1 MQLNLYTIK
10 HYNNTL
16 SIYSS
21 NKKLYTSAW
30 YMEFG
35 KTASEIYN
43 QDDKIIYTATKQFQ
57 FWKWRMVYH
66 IKKDDIVLSELIS
79 QNNRKT
85 IFAIDVN
92 EITYEVKI
100 HYKKRK
106 SIYKN
111 GIKIAE
117 FDESFPEK
125 QYLEDIKLLL
135 LDKKDLE
142 VCFLLFSCLK
152 IGETEQNRKTIIAS
166 QKQLEVNKEPW
177 S

>member
-1 MQLNLYTIK
+1 MQLIPYSIN
-10 HYNNTL
+10 HFNNTL
-16 SIYSS
+16 RIYSS
-21 NKKLYTSAW
+21 NEKLYTSAW
-30 YMEFG
+30 FMEFG
-35 KTASEIYN
+35 KTASEIFN
-43 QDDKIIYTATKQFQ
+43 EDDKIIYTATKQFQ

-66 IKKDDIVLSELIS
+66 IKKDNANLSELIS

-85 IFAIDVN
+85 IFSIDVN
-92 EITYEVKI
+92 EITYEIKI

-117 FDESFPEK
+117 FDESFPDK
-125 QYLEDIKLLL
+125 NIHEDIKLLL

-152 IGETEQNRKTIIAS
+152 MGTTEQNRKTLIAS
-166 QKQLEVNKEPW
+166 QKQLEVNNEPW